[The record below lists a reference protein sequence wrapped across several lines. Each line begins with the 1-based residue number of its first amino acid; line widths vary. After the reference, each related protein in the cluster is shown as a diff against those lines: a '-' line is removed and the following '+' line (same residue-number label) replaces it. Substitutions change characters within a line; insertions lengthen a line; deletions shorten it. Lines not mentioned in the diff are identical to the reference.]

1 MGGRYYLGGV
11 LARGEFL
18 MVMRKL
24 RSYTILEPPGE
35 VAAASPASTRAAPG
49 MGIPRS
55 AGPDILCNHSARD

>member
-35 VAAASPASTRAAPG
+35 VAAASTRAAPG

-55 AGPDILCNHSARD
+55 AGPDILCNHSAGD